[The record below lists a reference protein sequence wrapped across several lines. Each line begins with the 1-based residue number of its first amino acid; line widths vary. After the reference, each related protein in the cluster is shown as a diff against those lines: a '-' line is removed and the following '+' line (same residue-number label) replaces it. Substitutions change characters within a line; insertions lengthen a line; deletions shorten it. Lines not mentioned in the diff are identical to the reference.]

1 MKNITK
7 VFKVLNL
14 INFKYKTNI
23 FFFVIL
29 ILLNTLTEL
38 IGFGI
43 IFPIIDLVLTN
54 ENQYNFNFFDKQI
67 FFFDKKF
74 EKSELLKILTILLV
88 FSFFFKF
95 IFKLFFFYKIGK
107 VFADLKTKISSILIF
122 KYLKMQ
128 YFNFQKTGQSAK
140 IRNTINEN
148 QGFSKFYLNFIEIIS
163 HLFFIIF
170 LILVISYFNITIIKF
185 TIIIILIVLFLHQI
199 FFKNRLK
206 IAVTKRINLDGII
219 IKRITEIFNN
229 YKELKL
235 TIKKSFFTDRL
246 YLDLNNLNQQKFK
259 ISFLSEI
266 LNPAFEFIFILFLG
280 ITLYQLSND
289 NNIDIA
295 SKAPETV
302 IVILALIR
310 IFPSINR
317 LIFLFQNLIKTSKSV
332 NVIFEEILKEKDYKI
347 DNNQNFKF
355 EKNLNTKSLSYKY
368 SDTKKISFNI
378 TSNIK
383 PNSVN
388 LIIGKSGVGKSTFLN
403 ILSGLLKPEGK
414 IIIDDKE
421 VDLFEN
427 KFWFDKIVYLSQNPF
442 IFDDNL
448 KNNIL
453 MGSEYNEIEYK
464 SIISICQLD
473 ELDKLNSL
481 GELSSTISG
490 GQKQRVALARVLY
503 SKKEFIMMD
512 EPTNM
517 LDYKNK
523 EEFFEFIKKNKKNKT
538 FFIVSHD
545 KELTKISDNIIEIS

>member
-1 MKNITK
+1 MKNIIK
-7 VFKVLNL
+7 VFKVLDL

-29 ILLNTLTEL
+29 ILLNTLTEV

-43 IFPIIDLVLTN
+43 IFPIIDLVLSN

-67 FFFDKKF
+67 FFFEKEY
-74 EKSELLKILTILLV
+74 EKSELLKILIILLV
-88 FSFFFKF
+88 LSFFFKF
-95 IFKLFFFYKIGK
+95 IFKSFFFYKTGK
-107 VFADLKTKISSILIF
+107 VFADLKTKISSILIL
-122 KYLKMQ
+122 KYMKMQ
-128 YFNFQKTGQSAK
+128 FFNFQKTGQSAK

-163 HLFFIIF
+163 NLFFIIF
-170 LILVISYFNITIIKF
+170 LIIIISYFNITIIKF
-185 TIIIILIVLFLHQI
+185 TIITIVIVVILHQI
-199 FFKNRLK
+199 FFKNK
-206 IAVTKRINLDGII
+206 VKTAETKRINLDGII
-219 IKRITEIFNN
+219 IKKITEIFNN

-235 TIKKSFFTDRL
+235 TIKKNFFTDRL

-266 LNPAFEFIFILFLG
+266 LKPAFEFILILFIG
-280 ITLYQLSND
+280 IILYQLSNE
-289 NNIDIA
+289 NNVDL
-295 SKAPETV
+295 SNKAPE
-302 IVILALIR
+302 IGIIILALIR

-317 LIFLFQNLIKTSKSV
+317 VIFLLQISFKTSKSV
-332 NVIFEEILKEKDYKI
+332 NVIFEEILKETDYKI

-355 EKNLNTKSLSYKY
+355 EKYLNIKSLSYEY
-368 SDTKKISFNI
+368 SKTKKISFDMI
-378 TSNIK
+378 SNIK

-427 KFWFDKIVYLSQNPF
+427 KFWFDRIVYLSQNPF

-448 KNNIL
+448 KTNIL
-453 MGSEYNEIEYK
+453 MGSLYNETEYK
-464 SIISICQLD
+464 NIINICQLD
-473 ELDKLNSL
+473 ELDKLKSL
-481 GELSSTISG
+481 GELSTTISG

-517 LDYKNK
+517 LDNTNK
-523 EEFFEFIKKNKKNKT
+523 KELFEFIKKNKKDKT

-545 KELTKISDNIIEIS
+545 KELTEISDNVIEII